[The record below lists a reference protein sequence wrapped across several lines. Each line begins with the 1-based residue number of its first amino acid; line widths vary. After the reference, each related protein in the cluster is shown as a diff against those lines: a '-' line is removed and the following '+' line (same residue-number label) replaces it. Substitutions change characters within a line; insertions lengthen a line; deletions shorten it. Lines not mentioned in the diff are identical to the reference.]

1 MEDGHRGVNGTSAT
15 RHVVMAISVDGG
27 YATVHRP
34 ADETVVYVKGLL
46 VRRVPVLYNVA
57 QDCLNPITTKVK
69 PYQHLLYLAS

>member
-34 ADETVVYVKGLL
+34 ADETAVYVKGLL

-57 QDCLNPITTKVK
+57 QVRL
-69 PYQHLLYLAS
+69 